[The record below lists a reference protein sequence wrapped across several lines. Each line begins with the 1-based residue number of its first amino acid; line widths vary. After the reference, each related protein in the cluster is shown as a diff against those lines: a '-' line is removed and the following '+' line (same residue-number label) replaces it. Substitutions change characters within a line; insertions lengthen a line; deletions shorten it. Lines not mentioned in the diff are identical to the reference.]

1 MTKDAADGTAQP
13 TATGRVPWLRG
24 KLHDVAAS
32 HAKLGGWHP
41 VEWMCE
47 FAGTLFQLFLAFHV
61 VAALETPCRRCTP
74 PCRHRRCGWSSSA
87 RRSGSSQRSWRSPPL
102 GRRSGA
108 HLNPAVTIGFWAKGT
123 THVHDLVGY
132 LVAQFAGA
140 SAAAAAF
147 VGTAGAWAETAGYAR
162 TEPRDGISE
171 LTALGIEVTITFC
184 LVLAILASVSSSRTA
199 RWTPAAATL
208 ALAVLI
214 PLGGPPTG
222 ASMNPARTFG
232 PDLASGSF
240 PTLWIYLVGP
250 AIGALLA
257 AAAFPLLASGRDV
270 LTAKLFHDHRY
281 RSTHATRLAPH

>member
-61 VAALETPCRRCTP
+61 VAALESPLSP
-74 PCRHRRCGWSSSA
+74 LHAAVP
-87 RRSGSSQRSWRSPPL
+87 SQTVRLVLIGAAIGLLAALVAVSPL

-147 VGTAGAWAETAGYAR
+147 VGTAGAWAETVGYAR

-171 LTALGIEVTITFC
+171 WTALGIEVTITFC